1 MRTALT
7 VLLLV
12 LLVSGTGTA
21 TEPPRT
27 LSWQDLVPESDTLK
41 DPFGDRD
48 EAFRDQI
55 SAVYR
60 NRKDIED
67 GFIKKDSAEYTDVM
81 ALEAKLTSQGVDV
94 EDAIRRI
101 DEAIAAYDL
110 LQSKTVAELDGV
122 AVRIPGYALPLEFSQ
137 VGITEFLLVPYVGAC
152 IHTPPP
158 PANQMVYVTI
168 PEPFVMK
175 NLFEPVWI
183 TGTIKTRSTSVAL
196 SYVDGQADIAVG
208 YVLAGASI
216 EPYQ

>member
-1 MRTALT
+1 MRRALT
-7 VLLLV
+7 VLFLA
-12 LLVSGTGTA
+12 LLVSGTATA
-21 TEPPRT
+21 AEPPRT
-27 LSWQDLVPESDTLK
+27 LSWQDLVPASDTLK

-48 EAFRDQI
+48 ETFRDEI

-67 GFIKKDSAEYTDVM
+67 GFIKKDSAEYADVM
-81 ALEAKLTSQGVDV
+81 ALEAKLTNQGVDV

-101 DEAIAAYDL
+101 DEAIAAFDL
-110 LQSKTVAELDGV
+110 QESKTVAELDGV
-122 AVRIPGYALPLEFSQ
+122 TVRIPGYALPLEFNQ
-137 VGITEFLLVPYVGAC
+137 VGATEFLLVPYVGAC

-168 PEPFVMK
+168 PKPFVMQ

-183 TGTIKTRSTSVAL
+183 TGTIKTHSASVAL

-208 YVLAGASI
+208 YVLTGASI